1 MVNGVNETA
10 NEKRTALYDAH
21 VRAGARMTSF
31 AGWSMPLRYGS
42 QVAEHRQVRSR
53 AGMFDVSHMTIID
66 IDGDEALALLQRVF
80 ANDPGKTES
89 GKAVYGVLLNE
100 TGGIIDDVMVYAR
113 RQGYRIVAN
122 AATRERVLQWLEAQR
137 AGFAANV
144 SAREDLAMIA
154 VQGPRAL
161 ALVEAQTAFDV
172 ASLAPFGVDERDDW
186 FLSRTGYTG
195 EDGVEIML
203 PNGHALE
210 LWQRLEDAGV
220 LPVGLAARDT
230 LRLEAGLNLYGQD
243 MDEDTTPLESNLG
256 WSIAWQPERD
266 FIGRAALQALRDRG
280 ATGEGFEAPRKLTGL
295 VLEAKGV
302 MRHGQRVQ
310 TSAGEGVV
318 TSGVFSPTL
327 GYSIA
332 LARLPRRATG
342 SCTVRIRNDA
352 VAAQIVKPPFVR
364 HGKKVYRESRQA

>member
-1 MVNGVNETA
+1 MVNGVNE
-10 NEKRTALYDAH
+10 KHTALYDAH

-42 QVAEHRQVRSR
+42 QVAEHRQVRSG
-53 AGMFDVSHMTIID
+53 AGMFDVSHMNIID
-66 IDGDEALALLQRVF
+66 IDGDDALALLQRVF
-80 ANDPGKTES
+80 ANDPGKTAS

-113 RQGYRIVAN
+113 RQGCRIVAN
-122 AATRERVLQWLEAQR
+122 AATRERVLQWLETQG

-144 SAREDLAMIA
+144 SCREDLAMIA

-161 ALVEAQTAFDV
+161 ALVDAKIAFDV
-172 ASLAPFGVDERDDW
+172 ESLTPFGVAESDDW

-203 PNGHALE
+203 PNGQALE

-266 FIGRAALQALRDRG
+266 FIGRAALQALRDSG
-280 ATGEGFEAPRKLTGL
+280 ATRKKLTGL
-295 VLEAKGV
+295 VLEDKGV
-302 MRHGQRVQ
+302 MRHGQQVQ

-332 LARLPRRATG
+332 LARLPRLATG
-342 SCTVRIRNDA
+342 SCTVRIRDAA
-352 VAAQIVKPPFVR
+352 VAARIVKPPFVR
-364 HGKKVYRESRQA
+364 HGKKVFRESRQT

>member
-1 MVNGVNETA
+1 MVNGV
-10 NEKRTALYDAH
+10 NEKRTALYEAH

-42 QVAEHRQVRSR
+42 QVAEHRQVRSA
-53 AGMFDVSHMTIID
+53 AGMFDVSHMNIID
-66 IDGDEALALLQRVF
+66 IDGDEALALLRRVF
-80 ANDPGKTES
+80 ANDPGKTDS
-89 GKAVYGVLLNE
+89 GKAVYGVMLNE

-113 RQGYRIVAN
+113 RHGYRLVAN
-122 AATRERVLQWLEAQR
+122 AATRERVLQWLEAQG
-137 AGFAANV
+137 AGSAADV
-144 SAREDLAMIA
+144 SPREDLAMIA
-154 VQGPRAL
+154 VQGLRAL
-161 ALVEAQTAFDV
+161 ALADAKIAFDV
-172 ASLAPFGVDERDDW
+172 ASLAPFGVAERDDW

-203 PNGHALE
+203 PNGQALE
-210 LWQRLEDAGV
+210 LWQSLEDAGV

-280 ATGEGFEAPRKLTGL
+280 ATGEGSVPRKLTGL
-295 VLEAKGV
+295 VLEGKGV
-302 MRHGQRVQ
+302 MRHGQQVD

-342 SCTVRIRNDA
+342 SCTVRIRNAA
-352 VAAQIVKPPFVR
+352 VAARIVKPPFVR